1 MKRPP
6 HTFAA
11 TLKAKLKDRY
21 DSEIPQADMLTRLFN
36 MRCEEKDAINKGTM
50 QGWLDGKSEIPQAD
64 MLARLFNMRCEEK
77 DAINKGTMQGW
88 LDGKIEPTGLQLK
101 TLRAWLDL

>member
-1 MKRPP
+1 MATPP

-11 TLKAKLKDRY
+11 TLKAKLKERY
-21 DSEIPQADMLTRLFN
+21 D
-36 MRCEEKDAINKGTM
+36 
-50 QGWLDGKSEIPQAD
+50 SEIPQAD